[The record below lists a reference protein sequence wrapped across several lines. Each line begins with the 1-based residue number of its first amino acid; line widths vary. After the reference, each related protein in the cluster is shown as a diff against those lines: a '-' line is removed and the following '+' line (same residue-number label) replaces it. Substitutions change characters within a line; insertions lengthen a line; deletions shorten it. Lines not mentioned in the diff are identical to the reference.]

1 MLRSEDLVIGSDF
14 GRLTGGVKERML
26 SELGPISSR
35 IELNRKDTHV
45 AQRINALYRAGICT
59 E

>member
-1 MLRSEDLVIGSDF
+1 
-14 GRLTGGVKERML
+14 ML